1 MVTTALS
8 SRFTPRRATGRNG
21 VTEAQAEP
29 TSVSLSLRPR
39 CARFRSTRLARA
51 AIQRVDTTWTSHS
64 FTRAASSNRRGSPST
79 RSAPIS
85 KPPII
90 PAKSRVNRRRI
101 NMNIEVRGVCALLQ
115 VFDMPTSVR
124 FYRDV
129 LGFEV
134 VQTTT
139 PRKGDQFDWGLL
151 RLNDTQLMLNTAYEE
166 DGRPAAPDPARIAAH
181 RDTHLYFSCPDVD
194 GAYRHLQAQGVETE
208 EPHIAPWGSKQ
219 LYLRSEERRVG
230 KEC

>member
-1 MVTTALS
+1 
-8 SRFTPRRATGRNG
+8 
-21 VTEAQAEP
+21 
-29 TSVSLSLRPR
+29 
-39 CARFRSTRLARA
+39 
-51 AIQRVDTTWTSHS
+51 
-64 FTRAASSNRRGSPST
+64 
-79 RSAPIS
+79 
-85 KPPII
+85 
-90 PAKSRVNRRRI
+90 
-101 NMNIEVRGVCALLQ
+101 MNIQVRGVLALLQ
-115 VFDMPTSVR
+115 VFDMPASVR

-151 RLNDTQLMLNTAYEE
+151 RLNDTELMLNTAYEE

-208 EPHIAPWGSKQ
+208 EPQIAPWGSKQ
-219 LYLRSEERRVG
+219 LYLRDPDGYTLCFQWPVESN
-230 KEC
+230 